1 MVRTQF
7 NSTIHTLH
15 TDNGREYF
23 NSVLSPYLSDQG
35 IIHQSS
41 CPDTPQ
47 QNGISERKNRHLLA
61 VAQAIMFTMNVPK
74 YLWGEAVLTACY
86 LINRMPSKVL
96 NFQTPLN
103 TLLKAFPLFRVPNLP
118 AKIFGCKAFIHNH
131 QPNQSKLD
139 PRAHTYIFIGYSPTQ
154 KGYKCYSPTLCRM
167 FVSRDVTFFENE
179 PYFAPSHLQGETFN
193 EDETLNTLLIILH
206 DPTTTITN
214 KPNNQGAMVIPDLD
228 TVSPVQQEVSTIL
241 PNNNTTTEVQQPPD
255 QGKQQKQVP
264 EIQVYSR
271 QNRSPETDTAV
282 PIASPTEDYSETEV
296 SLQSPSIYLPIVVR
310 KGTRSCTQHPISQF
324 VSYGNLSKSYKA
336 FVTNVDSVKTPK
348 NIEEALESAEWRQ
361 AVMEE
366 IKALK
371 NNETWK
377 VSDLPKGK
385 KTVVCKWIFTTKF
398 KPDGRIDRYKARLVA
413 KGFTQ
418 TYGLDYDET
427 FAPVAK
433 LNTIRVLLSL
443 AANLDWHLTQLDVK
457 NAFLNGEL
465 NEEVYIDFP
474 PGFEESKGQVCKLKK
489 SLYGLKQS
497 PRAWFSRFAK
507 AMTSR
512 NYIQGQADHTM
523 FYKHSKKGKCC
534 ILIVYVDDIILTGDD
549 SSEIVRLK
557 EFLGTEFELKDLGN
571 LKYFLGME
579 VARSQTGI
587 SISQRKYVL
596 NLLSEVGLMGCKP
609 AETPM
614 EFNLKLGTDEDGE
627 KIDRGRY
634 QRLVGRLIYLSHT
647 RPDIAFN
654 VSVISQYMH
663 APREH
668 LEAAYRIL
676 RYLQGTPGKGLH
688 FKKTAIQNV
697 EVYTD
702 ADWAARSSAEAEYR
716 ALSHGICEGVWIQ
729 RLMRE
734 LKVPFTRPMK
744 MYCDNQ
750 AAVSI
755 AHNPVHHDRTKHV
768 EIDRHF
774 IKEKIHSGEVC
785 ITYLPT
791 RQQVADV
798 LTKSLNRN
806 MFEELIGK
814 LGLINIYTPA

>member
-1 MVRTQF
+1 MTS
-7 NSTIHTLH
+7 NSTLFHTYTPCHDKSRIRIADGSYSPVAGVGEEQKSGRMIGTAKVDDGLYVWNKDSTQGGLALSTSKEDTIMLWH
-15 TDNGREYF
+15 RSGREYF

-47 QNGISERKNRHLLA
+47 QNGISERKNQHLLA
-61 VAQAIMFTMNVPK
+61 MARAIMFTMNVPK
-74 YLWGEAVLTACY
+74 YLWGKAVFTACY
-86 LINRMPSKVL
+86 LINRMPSKPKYSVAK
-96 NFQTPLN
+96 
-103 TLLKAFPLFRVPNLP
+103 LLSITIKQINPNL
-118 AKIFGCKAFIHNH
+118 I
-131 QPNQSKLD
+131 LE
-139 PRAHTYIFIGYSPTQ
+139 PT
-154 KGYKCYSPTLCRM
+154 P
-167 FVSRDVTFFENE
+167 DVTFFENE

-193 EDETLNTLLIILH
+193 EDETLNTLLIIHH

-214 KPNNQGAMVIPDLD
+214 KPNNQGAMVIPYLD
-228 TVSPVQQEVSTIL
+228 TVSPVQQEV
-241 PNNNTTTEVQQPPD
+241 
-255 QGKQQKQVP
+255 
-264 EIQVYSR
+264 YSR
-271 QNRSPETDTAV
+271 RNCSPKTDTAV
-282 PIASPTEDYSETEV
+282 PIASPTEDCSKTEV
-296 SLQSPSIYLPIVVR
+296 SPPSPSIYLPIAVR

-336 FVTNVDSVKTPK
+336 FVTNVDSVKTQK
-348 NIEEALESAEWRQ
+348 NIEEALESAKWRQ

-366 IKALK
+366 MKALK
-371 NNETWK
+371 NNETWE

-385 KTVVCKWIFTTKF
+385 KTIGCKWIFTTKF

-413 KGFTQ
+413 KAFTQ

-443 AANLDWHLTQLDVK
+443 AANLDWHLTQLNVK

-465 NEEVYIDFP
+465 NDEVYMDFP
-474 PGFEESKGQVCKLKK
+474 PGFKESKGQVCKLKK
-489 SLYGLKQS
+489 SLYRLKQS
-497 PRAWFSRFAK
+497 PRTWFNRFAK

-512 NYIQGQADHTM
+512 NHIQRQADHTM
-523 FYKHSKKGKCC
+523 FYKHSEKGKCC

-579 VARSQTGI
+579 VAMTQTGI

-596 NLLSEVGLMGCKP
+596 DLLSEVSLMGCKP

-627 KIDRGRY
+627 EIDRGRY

-647 RPDIAFN
+647 RPDIAFS

-663 APREH
+663 APREKH

-676 RYLQGTPGKGLH
+676 RYLKGTPGKGLH
-688 FKKTAIQNV
+688 FKKTANQDV
-697 EVYTD
+697 EVYTNT
-702 ADWAARSSAEAEYR
+702 DWAARSSAEAEYR

-734 LKVPFTRPMK
+734 LKVPYTRPIK
-744 MYCDNQ
+744 MYCDYQ

-755 AHNPVHHDRTKHV
+755 THNPVHHDRTKYV
-768 EIDRHF
+768 EIDLHF
-774 IKEKIHSGEVC
+774 IIEKNKLRRSVHH
-785 ITYLPT
+785 LPT
-791 RQQVADV
+791 
-798 LTKSLNRN
+798 
-806 MFEELIGK
+806 
-814 LGLINIYTPA
+814 Y